1 VATQRGEEVEI
12 KVAVGDRRAFARLLK
27 QAGFR
32 VETTRT
38 FESNFL
44 YDFPTGRLRRRGELL
59 RIRRYGKDWKLT
71 FKAKGKSGGRHKRR
85 EEIETK
91 LVDGPVLEQ
100 ILLRTGMTRSFVYEK
115 YRTEFTDGRGHVVL
129 DETPIGDF
137 AEIEGPPRWIDA
149 TAKKLGMGIVEYIT
163 GSYAEL
169 FFAWKHRT
177 RSSAQEMT
185 FADVKPIK
193 PLTRRR

>member
-1 VATQRGEEVEI
+1 MATRGGEEVEI
-12 KVAVGDRRAFARLLK
+12 KVAVGDRKAFARLLK
-27 QAGFR
+27 DAGFR
-32 VETTRT
+32 VQTPRT
-38 FESNFL
+38 FESNSL
-44 YDFPTGRLRRRGELL
+44 YDLPTGRLRRRGELL
-59 RIRRYGKDWKLT
+59 RIRRYGKDWTLT
-71 FKAKGKSGGRHKRR
+71 FKAKGKSGGHHKRR

-91 LVDGPVLEQ
+91 LVDGRKLEE

-177 RSSAQEMT
+177 RSSAHEMT
-185 FADVKPIK
+185 FAAVKPVK